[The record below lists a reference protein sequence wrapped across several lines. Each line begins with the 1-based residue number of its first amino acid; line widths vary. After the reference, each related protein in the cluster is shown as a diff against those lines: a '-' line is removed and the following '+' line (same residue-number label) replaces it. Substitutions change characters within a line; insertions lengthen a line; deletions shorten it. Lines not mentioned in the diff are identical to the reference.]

1 MSHLLVHLELLSM
14 PDTFFNLNTF
24 SKFRFLQKSAKIVV
38 VLAYVLNAMVK
49 DLCSR
54 NCQRKVLRRQDWL
67 QRIWPLDI
75 QQGILSSTLSLS
87 LSLSKVWISPLNWT
101 ELDHVRLPKKWSYCT
116 RCSSARNCST
126 CGGRGKLSY

>member
-1 MSHLLVHLELLSM
+1 LSHLLVHLELLSM
-14 PDTFFNLNTF
+14 ANTFFNLNSF
-24 SKFRFLQKSAKIVV
+24 WKFRFLQKSAKTVV

-87 LSLSKVWISPLNWT
+87 LKFELVHWTELNWT
-101 ELDHVRLPKKWSYCT
+101 MSGFQ
-116 RCSSARNCST
+116 RNGATVQGALLLETVVLAVVVES
-126 CGGRGKLSY
+126 